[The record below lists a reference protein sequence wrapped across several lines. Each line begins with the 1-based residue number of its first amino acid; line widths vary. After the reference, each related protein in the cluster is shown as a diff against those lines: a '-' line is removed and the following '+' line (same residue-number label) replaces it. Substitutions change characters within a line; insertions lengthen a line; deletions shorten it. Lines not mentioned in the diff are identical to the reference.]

1 VTGGPGCLRLAL
13 QSAGAADPATAQALA
28 AVAATVLA
36 AGGSVLL
43 PASDPLLAPGV
54 FRTLVLGTVEPRPTL
69 AYGEPLVREGLHVVA
84 TESSHW
90 TENLT
95 GLGGCGA
102 HLALTVV
109 QEHARQGHPLM
120 PVLQVAGPGVLPAAA
135 AAEIDAVLG
144 GEPAA
149 DADAL
154 LARVAR
160 VAGRELVPVAN
171 TQGNI
176 DFQLTR
182 GELGLTT

>member
-1 VTGGPGCLRLAL
+1 
-13 QSAGAADPATAQALA
+13 
-28 AVAATVLA
+28 
-36 AGGSVLL
+36 
-43 PASDPLLAPGV
+43 
-54 FRTLVLGTVEPRPTL
+54 
-69 AYGEPLVREGLHVVA
+69 LHVVA

-102 HLALTVV
+102 HLALTLV

-120 PVLQVAGPGVLPAAA
+120 PVLQVAAPGVLPAAA
-135 AAEIDAVLG
+135 GAEIDAVLTG
-144 GEPAA
+144 APAA

-154 LARVAR
+154 LALVAR
-160 VAGRELVPVAN
+160 VARGELTPAAN
-171 TQGNI
+171 AQGNI

>member
-1 VTGGPGCLRLAL
+1 
-13 QSAGAADPATAQALA
+13 
-28 AVAATVLA
+28 
-36 AGGSVLL
+36 VLL

-69 AYGEPLVREGLHVVA
+69 AYGEPLVREGLQVVA

-135 AAEIDAVLG
+135 AAEIDAVLR